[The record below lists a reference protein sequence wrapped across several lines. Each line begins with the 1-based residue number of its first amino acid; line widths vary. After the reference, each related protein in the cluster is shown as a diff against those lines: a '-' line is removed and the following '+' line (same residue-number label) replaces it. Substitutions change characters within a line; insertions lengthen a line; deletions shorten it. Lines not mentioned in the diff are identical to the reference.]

1 MRLSDFIFRQS
12 EENLRI
18 SFRTTGEKTKKT
30 WRTLNEQTTQ
40 SIYVDL
46 RLGGDASFLWQRL
59 CFSSD
64 YNEGEI
70 RQDRDQGSRSSR
82 ADRARNRRRKG
93 ERARVGQYKFEGL
106 SQGRQVLR
114 EDQTGPVHDRSGRS
128 ESGLPCRKGIGI
140 EEICRYVREER

>member
-18 SFRTTGEKTKKT
+18 SFRTTGATTQKT

-40 SIYVDL
+40 SICVDL
-46 RLGGDASFLWQRL
+46 RLGGDASLLWQRL
-59 CFSSD
+59 RLSSD
-64 YNEGEI
+64 GNEGEI
-70 RQDRDQGSRSSR
+70 RQDRDQGSRSR

-114 EDQTGPVHDRSGRS
+114 EDQTGSVHDRSGRS